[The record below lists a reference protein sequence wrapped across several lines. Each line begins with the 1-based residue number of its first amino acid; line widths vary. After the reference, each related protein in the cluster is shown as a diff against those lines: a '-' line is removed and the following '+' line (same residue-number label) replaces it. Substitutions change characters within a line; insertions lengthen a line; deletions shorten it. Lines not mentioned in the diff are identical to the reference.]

1 MSNETFDLEAL
12 IAQELARQQAEEM
25 IAHLSKGEGQLPQLM
40 PKLDAPTAQK
50 RYVNFAVETLLS
62 QPSLRNFL
70 SKEDLKLFLS
80 YLKTGSPT
88 AGEIAAKIDVI
99 SERINIL
106 SPHLHVMDLLSIENM
121 PKTPAHGGQQ
131 DAAQSINNTSQRT
144 RPNKR
149 KKQISDPESLT
160 QAAANALFGS
170 DLDSEPAVPTTPT
183 QQREQ
188 EQSQSQPQPQP
199 LTEADTAQTDL
210 QRSSTPSRTRKPPL
224 SAAEQT
230 ALAQQRLYNLAFPE
244 RQQPQASQPVT
255 TSSAPVAKAQ
265 LEVVK
270 APPKQAQ
277 SPIKAQAKAI
287 APTTSAPVPKA
298 HQAHASSVQ
307 LDGKTQSAIKVL
319 QGKKTARPASIAA
332 LPSRTKTEPLHQA
345 SGGTQQPSPVAKP
358 HVVRRVLSYQPPSE
372 GLELEKHRSSRSEFS
387 RELTQLK
394 AQNALFGHQNN
405 LRRKENNRSQTT
417 DISKRS
423 EPKTGLDAIAK
434 NGIKVISGS
443 KPRAKDQ

>member
-1 MSNETFDLEAL
+1 MSNEKFDLEAL
-12 IAQELARQQAEEM
+12 IAQELARQQAEELLT
-25 IAHLSKGEGQLPQLM
+25 HLSKGEGQLPHLL

-50 RYVNFAVETLLS
+50 RYVNFAVETLIS

-80 YLKTGSPT
+80 YLKTGSPS
-88 AGEIAAKIDVI
+88 AGEIATKIDVI
-99 SERINIL
+99 SERINLL

-149 KKQISDPESLT
+149 KKQISDPESLA

-224 SAAEQT
+224 RAAEQT
-230 ALAQQRLYNLAFPE
+230 ALAQQRLYELAFPE

-265 LEVVK
+265 PEVVK
-270 APPKQAQ
+270 AHPKQAQ
-277 SPIKAQAKAI
+277 GPIKAQAKAI
-287 APTTSAPVPKA
+287 APTTSAPVHKA
-298 HQAHASSVQ
+298 HQAHSSSVQ

-358 HVVRRVLSYQPPSE
+358 HVVRRVLSYQPPAE
-372 GLELEKHRSSRSEFS
+372 GFGRKKDSGSSATYS
-387 RELTQLK
+387 RELAQLK
-394 AQNALFGHQNN
+394 AQNALFGHHSN

>member
-88 AGEIAAKIDVI
+88 AGEIAAKIDDI

-121 PKTPAHGGQQ
+121 PKTPAHKGQQ
-131 DAAQSINNTSQRT
+131 AAAQSTNNTSQRT

-149 KKQISDPESLT
+149 KKQISDPASIA

-170 DLDSEPAVPTTPT
+170 DLESEPKPETAVQAAPT

-188 EQSQSQPQPQP
+188 AQAQAQIKTSAS
-199 LTEADTAQTDL
+199 QTD
-210 QRSSTPSRTRKPPL
+210 QTPEQQPSTLSRTRKPPL

-230 ALAQQRLYNLAFPE
+230 ALAQQRLYDLAFPE
-244 RQQPQASQPVT
+244 RQQQQTSVPITTLSAS
-255 TSSAPVAKAQ
+255 AAKAQ
-265 LEVVK
+265 PEGGKSPL
-270 APPKQAQ
+270 KQAQ
-277 SPIKAQAKAI
+277 PPIKAQAKAI
-287 APTTSAPVPKA
+287 APPATVPAPMA
-298 HQAHASSVQ
+298 HQAHASSVR

-319 QGKKTARPASIAA
+319 QGKKTARPASTAFMSKA
-332 LPSRTKTEPLHQA
+332 KTESQHQA
-345 SGGTQQPSPVAKP
+345 SGNTQQPTPVSKP
-358 HVVRRVLSYQPPSE
+358 HVVRRVLSYQPPAE
-372 GLELEKHRSSRSEFS
+372 GLELEKHRSSRSELS

-405 LRRKENNRSQTT
+405 LRRKENNRSQNT
-417 DISKRS
+417 DIPVRS
-423 EPKTGLDAIAK
+423 ESKEGLGAIAK

-443 KPRAKDQ
+443 KPRAKNK

>member
-12 IAQELARQQAEEM
+12 IAQELARQQAEELLT
-25 IAHLSKGEGQLPQLM
+25 HLSKGEGQLPHLI

-50 RYVNFAVETLLS
+50 RYVNFAVETLIP
-62 QPSLRNFL
+62 QPRLRNFL
-70 SKEDLKLFLS
+70 SNADLKLFLS
-80 YLKTGSPT
+80 YLKTGSPA
-88 AGEIAAKIDVI
+88 AGEIATNIGDI
-99 SERINIL
+99 SERINL
-106 SPHLHVMDLLSIENM
+106 FSPHLHVMDLLSIENM

-149 KKQISDPESLT
+149 KKQISDPESLA

-230 ALAQQRLYNLAFPE
+230 ALAQQRLYELAFPE

-265 LEVVK
+265 PEVVK
-270 APPKQAQ
+270 AHPKQAQ
-277 SPIKAQAKAI
+277 GPIKAQAKAI
-287 APTTSAPVPKA
+287 APTTSAPVHKA
-298 HQAHASSVQ
+298 HQAHSSSVQ

-358 HVVRRVLSYQPPSE
+358 HVVRRVLSYQPPAE
-372 GLELEKHRSSRSEFS
+372 GFGRKKDSGSSATYS
-387 RELTQLK
+387 RELAQLK
-394 AQNALFGHQNN
+394 AQNALFGNHSN

>member
-12 IAQELARQQAEEM
+12 IAQELARQQAEELLT
-25 IAHLSKGEGQLPQLM
+25 HLSKGEGQLPHLI

-50 RYVNFAVETLLS
+50 RYVNFAVETLIS

-80 YLKTGSPT
+80 YLKTGSPA

-99 SERINIL
+99 SERINLL

-121 PKTPAHGGQQ
+121 PKTPAHGEQQ
-131 DAAQSINNTSQRT
+131 ATAQSINNTSQRT

-149 KKQISDPESLT
+149 KKQNADPASLA
-160 QAAANALFGS
+160 QAAANALFGA
-170 DLDSEPAVPTTPT
+170 DLDSDPAVPTTTT

-188 EQSQSQPQPQP
+188 EQPQA
-199 LTEADTAQTDL
+199 LTAAATAQTDQ

-230 ALAQQRLYNLAFPE
+230 ALAQQRLYELAFPE

-265 LEVVK
+265 PEVVK
-270 APPKQAQ
+270 TPPKQAQ

-332 LPSRTKTEPLHQA
+332 LPSITKTEPLHQA

-358 HVVRRVLSYQPPSE
+358 HVVRRVLSYQPPAE
-372 GLELEKHRSSRSEFS
+372 GFGRKKDSGSSATYS
-387 RELTQLK
+387 RELAQLK
-394 AQNALFGHQNN
+394 AQNALFGNHSN